1 MSLKHQQ
8 LINYLECA
16 VSLPEV
22 TKEIIRECFL
32 VRRFKKG
39 QYILNDGELC
49 RYNNFVINGAFRMF
63 IVDENF
69 KEHNLQFAFE
79 NWWIGDA
86 KSFFKNVPTRLN
98 IQCFENAEV
107 LSITQANQ
115 EKMLESCPELNS
127 LFREKFRNSMIRS
140 YDRILSLIGSDAQ
153 TRYKDF
159 LETYPQY
166 LHRLPNQY
174 IASYIGVTPEFFSK
188 LKKEYWQKAK
198 AS

>member
-1 MSLKHQQ
+1 MSIKHQQ

-16 VSLPEV
+16 VSLPEE
-22 TKEIIRECFL
+22 TQEIIRECFIL
-32 VRRFKKG
+32 RRFKKG
-39 QYILNDGELC
+39 QYILNEGEFC
-49 RYNNFVINGAFRMF
+49 RYNNFVLQGAFRMF

-69 KEHNLQFAFE
+69 KEHNLQFAFN
-79 NWWIGDA
+79 NWWIGDP
-86 KSFFKNVPTRLN
+86 KSFFNDVTTRLN

-107 LSITQANQ
+107 LSVTKANQ

-140 YDRILSLIGSDAQ
+140 YDRILSLIGSNAQ
-153 TRYKDF
+153 SRYKDF

-188 LKKEYWQKAK
+188 LKKEYWQQSK